1 MTRQATYPGNNLTTN
16 RTTVILKFAK
26 NLQDVCTYGESWY
39 KVGMNGKMEFVI
51 CVSSHMTPKATYPG
65 NNLTTKC
72 TAVILKFAKNGESL
86 YKVGMNG
93 KRGFVICVSSHMTPK
108 ATYPGNNLTTN
119 CTAVILKFAKNLQ
132 DVYPFFN
139 FFCFLRVLSC

>member
-1 MTRQATYPGNNLTTN
+1 MTPEATYPGNNLTTNCTSIQTSNRHFFTCGESWYKVGVQGKRGFVFCVSSHMTRQATYPGNNLTTN

-65 NNLTTKC
+65 
-72 TAVILKFAKNGESL
+72 KN
-86 YKVGMNG
+86 
-93 KRGFVICVSSHMTPK
+93 
-108 ATYPGNNLTTN
+108 
-119 CTAVILKFAKNLQ
+119 
-132 DVYPFFN
+132 
-139 FFCFLRVLSC
+139 